1 MRKHSG
7 GNANEDLLRDLRLAV
22 WRHKEP
28 EGEFMVL
35 SQIRQ
40 TLDYAGI
47 AYDGCRLY
55 RVQADNGEYKM
66 RVHPLTSA
74 GYWSP
79 LTEGQQ
85 WVLGAWKSAA
95 TCYRAPNR
103 HGECEW
109 LAQQMRC
116 NVKAILETT
125 FDQGVLAVYRKEA
138 IACSDAD
145 IGLFKGLGE
154 VLSGLYC
161 RQEDLA
167 QLQATEAQLRQ
178 EQKLRVMGPLT
189 AAFAGEINQY
199 LEAIIGEIS
208 LLREGDLAPAV
219 GNGVQAVYDASLQ
232 ARSTSE
238 RLLACARQQKPRK
251 EWVNFTHLVQE
262 TVLLLRRTLLQDQIE
277 IVEALAPD
285 LPYIKAHAGQLQQVV
300 LNLIQNSREAIKQ
313 VRDAGQIALRL
324 STRQGWIVLEVED
337 NGLGIPEE
345 IRTDIFAPFFTTK
358 ASSQHSG
365 LGLSVCAGI
374 ARDHHGRLFVE
385 NCAQGACIVLE
396 LPINPHA
403 ALMDN

>member
-1 MRKHSG
+1 MSKHSG

-40 TLDYAGI
+40 TLDHAGV

-55 RVQADNGEYKM
+55 RVQADNGECKM
-66 RVHPLTSA
+66 RVHPLTA
-74 GYWSP
+74 DGYWSP

-95 TCYRAPNR
+95 TCYRAPSH
-103 HGECEW
+103 HGECDW

-125 FDQGVLAVYRKEA
+125 FDQGVLAIYRKEA

-145 IGLFKGLGE
+145 VGLFKGLGE
-154 VLSGLYC
+154 VLSGLYY
-161 RQEDLA
+161 RQEDLS
-167 QLQATEAQLRQ
+167 QLQAKEAQLRQ
-178 EQKLRVMGPLT
+178 AQKLRVMGQLT
-189 AAFAGEINQY
+189 TEFSGAINQH
-199 LEAIIGEIS
+199 LEVIIGETS
-208 LLREGDLAPAV
+208 LLLKENLAPAV
-219 GNGVQAVYDASLQ
+219 GDGVQAVHEAGLQ

-238 RLLACARQQKPRK
+238 RLLACARQQKAQK
-251 EWVNFTHLVQE
+251 EWVNCTRLLQE
-262 TVLLLRRTLLQDQIE
+262 TALLMRRTLLTDQIE
-277 IVEALAPD
+277 IVEDLAPN

-300 LNLIQNSREAIKQ
+300 LHLIQNSREAIKQ
-313 VRDAGQIALRL
+313 VHDAGRITLRL
-324 STRQGWIVLEVED
+324 STRQGWIVLEVGD
-337 NGLGIPEE
+337 NGPGIPEG
-345 IRTDIFAPFFTTK
+345 IRADIFAPFFTTK

-374 ARDHHGRLFVE
+374 AREHHGRLFVAD
-385 NCAQGACIVLE
+385 CAQGACVVLE

-403 ALMDN
+403 ALANN

>member
-1 MRKHSG
+1 MSKHSG
-7 GNANEDLLRDLRLAV
+7 GNANEVLLRDLRLAV

-40 TLDYAGI
+40 TLDHAGV

-55 RVQADNGEYKM
+55 RVQADNGECKM
-66 RVHPLTSA
+66 RVHPLTSD

-85 WVLGAWKSAA
+85 WVLGTWKSAA

-103 HGECEW
+103 HGECNW

-145 IGLFKGLGE
+145 VGLFKGLGE
-154 VLSGLYC
+154 VLSGLYY
-161 RQEDLA
+161 RREDLS
-167 QLQATEAQLRQ
+167 QLQAKEAQLRQ
-178 EQKLRVMGPLT
+178 AQKLQVMGQLT
-189 AAFAGEINQY
+189 ADFAGEINQY

-208 LLREGDLAPAV
+208 LLREGTLAPTV
-219 GNGVQAVYDASLQ
+219 SDGVQAAYEASLQ

-238 RLLACARQQKPRK
+238 RLLACARQQKTQK

-262 TVLLLRRTLLQDQIE
+262 TALLMRRTLLKDQIE
-277 IVEALAPD
+277 IIEDTAPN

-300 LNLIQNSREAIKQ
+300 LNLIQNSRDAIKQ
-313 VRDAGQIALRL
+313 VQAAGRIALRL
-324 STRQGWIVLEVED
+324 STRQGWMVLEVED
-337 NGLGIPEE
+337 NGPGIPEG
-345 IRTDIFAPFFTTK
+345 IRADIFAPFFTTK

-365 LGLSVCAGI
+365 LGLSICAGI
-374 ARDHHGRLFVE
+374 AREHRGRLFVAD
-385 NCAQGACIVLE
+385 CAQGACVVLE
-396 LPINPHA
+396 LPITIHTSLSGN
-403 ALMDN
+403 

>member
-1 MRKHSG
+1 MGKHSG

-40 TLDYAGI
+40 TLDHAGV

-55 RVQADNGEYKM
+55 RVQADNGECKM
-66 RVHPLTSA
+66 RVHPLTSD

-95 TCYRAPNR
+95 TCYRAPSH
-103 HGECEW
+103 HGECDW

-138 IACSDAD
+138 IACSDSD
-145 IGLFKGLGE
+145 VGLFKGLGE
-154 VLSGLYC
+154 VLSGLYY

-178 EQKLRVMGPLT
+178 AQKLQVMGQLT
-189 AAFAGEINQY
+189 AEFAGEINQY
-199 LEAIIGEIS
+199 LEVIIGEIS

-219 GNGVQAVYDASLQ
+219 GDGVQAVYEAGLQ
-232 ARSTSE
+232 ACSTNE
-238 RLLACARQQKPRK
+238 RLLACARQQKSQK
-251 EWVNFTHLVQE
+251 EWINFTHLVQE
-262 TVLLLRRTLLQDQIE
+262 TVLLMRRTLLKDHIE
-277 IVEALAPD
+277 IAEDLAPN
-285 LPYIKAHAGQLQQVV
+285 LPYIKAHAGQLQQMV
-300 LNLIQNSREAIKQ
+300 LNLIQNSRDAIKQ
-313 VRDAGQIALRL
+313 VQYTGWIALRL
-324 STRQGWIVLEVED
+324 SIRQGWIVLEIED
-337 NGLGIPEE
+337 NGPGIPEG
-345 IRTDIFAPFFTTK
+345 IRADIFAPFFTTK

-365 LGLSVCAGI
+365 LGLSICAGI
-374 ARDHHGRLFVE
+374 AREHHGSLFVAD
-385 NCAQGACIVLE
+385 CAQGACVVLE

-403 ALMDN
+403 ALVNN

>member
-1 MRKHSG
+1 MGKHSG

-40 TLDYAGI
+40 TLDHAGV

-55 RVQADNGEYKM
+55 RVQADNGECKM
-66 RVHPLTSA
+66 RVHPLTSY

-95 TCYRAPNR
+95 TCYRAPSR
-103 HGECEW
+103 HGECDW
-109 LAQQMRC
+109 LAQQMCC

-138 IACSDAD
+138 IACSDSD
-145 IGLFKGLGE
+145 VGLFKGLGE
-154 VLSGLYC
+154 VLSGLYY

-208 LLREGDLAPAV
+208 LLREGDLSPAV
-219 GNGVQAVYDASLQ
+219 DNGLQAVYDASLQ

-238 RLLACARQQKPRK
+238 RLLVCARQQKPQK

-262 TVLLLRRTLLQDQIE
+262 TVLLMRRTLLKDQIE
-277 IVEALAPD
+277 IAEGLAPN
-285 LPYIKAHAGQLQQVV
+285 LPYIEAHAGQLQQVV
-300 LNLIQNSREAIKQ
+300 LNLIQNSRDAIKQ
-313 VRDAGQIALRL
+313 VRDAGRIALRL

-337 NGLGIPEE
+337 NGPGIPEG
-345 IRTDIFAPFFTTK
+345 IRADIFAPFFTTK

-374 ARDHHGRLFVE
+374 AREHHGRLFVAD
-385 NCAQGACIVLE
+385 CAQGACVVLE

-403 ALMDN
+403 ALVNN

>member
-1 MRKHSG
+1 MGKHCG

-35 SQIRQ
+35 AQIRQ
-40 TLDYAGI
+40 TLDHAGI

-55 RVQADNGEYKM
+55 RVQADNGECTM
-66 RVHPLTSA
+66 RVHPLTA
-74 GYWSP
+74 DGHWSP
-79 LTEGQQ
+79 LTKGQQ

-95 TCYRAPNR
+95 TCYRAPSR
-103 HGECEW
+103 HGECAW

-154 VLSGLYC
+154 VLSGLYY

-167 QLQATEAQLRQ
+167 QLQTKEAQLRQ
-178 EQKLRVMGPLT
+178 AQKLQVMGQLT
-189 AAFAGEINQY
+189 AEFTGEINQY
-199 LEAIIGEIS
+199 LEVIIGETS
-208 LLREGDLAPAV
+208 LLSEGDLAPV
-219 GNGVQAVYDASLQ
+219 VSDGVQAVYEAGLQ

-238 RLLACARQQKPRK
+238 RLLGYARQPKTQK

-262 TVLLLRRTLLQDQIE
+262 TVRLLRRTLLQDQIE
-277 IVEALAPD
+277 IVETLAPD

-300 LNLIQNSREAIKQ
+300 LNLIQNSREASKQ
-313 VRDAGQIALRL
+313 VRDAGRIALRL
-324 STRQGWIVLEVED
+324 
-337 NGLGIPEE
+337 
-345 IRTDIFAPFFTTK
+345 
-358 ASSQHSG
+358 
-365 LGLSVCAGI
+365 
-374 ARDHHGRLFVE
+374 
-385 NCAQGACIVLE
+385 
-396 LPINPHA
+396 
-403 ALMDN
+403 

>member
-1 MRKHSG
+1 MSKHSG

-40 TLDYAGI
+40 TLDHAGI

-55 RVQADNGEYKM
+55 RVQADNGECKM
-66 RVHPLTSA
+66 RVHPLTA
-74 GYWSP
+74 DGYWSP

-95 TCYRAPNR
+95 TCYRAPSR
-103 HGECEW
+103 HGECDW
-109 LAQQMRC
+109 LAQQMCC

-145 IGLFKGLGE
+145 VGLFKGLGE
-154 VLSGLYC
+154 VLSGLYY
-161 RQEDLA
+161 RQEDLS
-167 QLQATEAQLRQ
+167 QLHAKEAQLRQ
-178 EQKLRVMGPLT
+178 AQKLRAMGQLT
-189 AAFAGEINQY
+189 TEFAGAINQH
-199 LEAIIGEIS
+199 LEVIIGETS
-208 LLREGDLAPAV
+208 LLIEENLAPAI
-219 GNGVQAVYDASLQ
+219 GNGLQAVYDASLQ

-238 RLLACARQQKPRK
+238 RLLACARQQKEQK
-251 EWVNFTHLVQE
+251 EWVNFTRLLQE
-262 TVLLLRRTLLQDQIE
+262 TAPLMRRTLLTDQIE
-277 IVEALAPD
+277 IVEDLAPN

-313 VRDAGQIALRL
+313 VRDAGRITLRL

-337 NGLGIPEE
+337 NGPGIPEG
-345 IRTDIFAPFFTTK
+345 IRADIFAPFFTTK

-374 ARDHHGRLFVE
+374 AREHHGRLFVADR
-385 NCAQGACIVLE
+385 AQGVCMVLE
-396 LPINPHA
+396 LPTNPHA
-403 ALMDN
+403 ALANN

>member
-1 MRKHSG
+1 MSKHSG

-40 TLDYAGI
+40 ALDHAGV

-55 RVQADNGEYKM
+55 RVQADNGECKM
-66 RVHPLTSA
+66 RVHPLTA
-74 GYWSP
+74 DGHWSS

-95 TCYRAPNR
+95 TCYRAPSR
-103 HGECEW
+103 HGECDW

-138 IACSDAD
+138 IVCSDAD
-145 IGLFKGLGE
+145 ISLFKGLGE
-154 VLSGLYC
+154 VLSGLYY
-161 RQEDLA
+161 RREDLA
-167 QLQATEAQLRQ
+167 QLQVKEAQLRQ
-178 EQKLRVMGPLT
+178 AQKLRVMGQLT
-189 AAFAGEINQY
+189 TEFAGEINKH
-199 LEAIIGEIS
+199 LEVIIGETS
-208 LLREGDLAPAV
+208 LLREGDLAPV
-219 GNGVQAVYDASLQ
+219 VSDGVQAAYEAGLQ

-238 RLLACARQQKPRK
+238 RLLGYVRQQKAQK
-251 EWVNFTHLVQE
+251 EWISFSHLVQE
-262 TVLLLRRTLLQDQIE
+262 TALLMHRTLLQDQIE
-277 IVEALAPD
+277 IAEDLAPN

-300 LNLIQNSREAIKQ
+300 LNLIQNSRDAIKQ
-313 VRDAGQIALRL
+313 ARGAGRIALRV
-324 STRQGWIVLEVED
+324 STRQGWIVLEIED

-345 IRTDIFAPFFTTK
+345 MRADIFAPFFTTK

-374 ARDHHGRLFVE
+374 AREHYGRLFVKD
-385 NCAQGACIVLE
+385 CAQGACVVLE

-403 ALMDN
+403 ALVNN

>member
-1 MRKHSG
+1 MGKHSG
-7 GNANEDLLRDLRLAV
+7 SNVNEDLLRDLRLAV

-40 TLDYAGI
+40 TLDHAGI

-55 RVQADNGEYKM
+55 RVQLDNGECKM
-66 RVHPLTSA
+66 RVHPLTSD

-95 TCYRAPNR
+95 TCYRAPSR
-103 HGECEW
+103 HGECDW
-109 LAQQMRC
+109 LDQQMCC

-125 FDQGVLAVYRKEA
+125 FDQGVLAVYRKEV

-154 VLSGLYC
+154 VLSGLYY

-167 QLQATEAQLRQ
+167 QLQDTEAQLRQ
-178 EQKLRVMGPLT
+178 EQKLRVMGQLT
-189 AAFAGEINQY
+189 SDFAGEINQY
-199 LEAIIGEIS
+199 LEVIIGEIS
-208 LLREGDLAPAV
+208 LLRAGDLTPTV
-219 GNGVQAVYDASLQ
+219 GGGVQAVYEAGLQ

-238 RLLACARQQKPRK
+238 RLLVCARQQKTQK
-251 EWVNFTHLVQE
+251 EWVNFTRLVQE
-262 TVLLLRRTLLQDQIE
+262 TALLVRLTLLQDQIE
-277 IVEALAPD
+277 IAETLAPN

-300 LNLIQNSREAIKQ
+300 LNLIQNSRDAIKQ
-313 VRDAGQIALRL
+313 VQDAGRIALRV

-337 NGLGIPEE
+337 NGPGIPEE
-345 IRTDIFAPFFTTK
+345 IRADIFAPFFTTK

-374 ARDHHGRLFVE
+374 AREHHGRLFVAG
-385 NCAQGACIVLE
+385 CTQGAYVILE
-396 LPINPHA
+396 LPINPRA
-403 ALMDN
+403 ALVDN

>member
-1 MRKHSG
+1 MGKHSG

-28 EGEFMVL
+28 EGEFMIL

-40 TLDYAGI
+40 TLDHAGI

-55 RVQADNGEYKM
+55 RVQADKGECKM
-66 RVHPLTSA
+66 RVHPLTSD
-74 GYWSP
+74 GHWSP

-85 WVLGAWKSAA
+85 WVLAAWKSAA
-95 TCYRAPNR
+95 TCYREPSR
-103 HGECEW
+103 HGECDW

-145 IGLFKGLGE
+145 VGLFKGLGE
-154 VLSGLYC
+154 VLSGLYY
-161 RQEDLA
+161 RQEDLS
-167 QLQATEAQLRQ
+167 QLQAKEAQLRQ
-178 EQKLRVMGPLT
+178 AQKLRAMGQLT
-189 AAFAGEINQY
+189 TEFAGEINQH
-199 LEAIIGEIS
+199 LEVIIGETS
-208 LLREGDLAPAV
+208 LLLEENLAPAV
-219 GNGVQAVYDASLQ
+219 GDGVQAVYEAGLQ
-232 ARSTSE
+232 VRSTSE
-238 RLLACARQQKPRK
+238 RLLACARQQKAQK
-251 EWVNFTHLVQE
+251 EWVNLTRLLQE
-262 TVLLLRRTLLQDQIE
+262 TALLMRRTLLTDQIE
-277 IVEALAPD
+277 IVEDLAPN

-337 NGLGIPEE
+337 NGPGIPEG
-345 IRTDIFAPFFTTK
+345 IRVDIFAPFFTTK

-374 ARDHHGRLFVE
+374 AREHHGRLFVAD
-385 NCAQGACIVLE
+385 CAQGACLVLE
-396 LPINPHA
+396 LPINPYA
-403 ALMDN
+403 ALVDN

>member
-1 MRKHSG
+1 MEKHSG
-7 GNANEDLLRDLRLAV
+7 GSANEDLLRDLRLAV

-40 TLDYAGI
+40 TLDHAGV

-55 RVQADNGEYKM
+55 RVQADNGECKM
-66 RVHPLTSA
+66 RVHPLTSY

-103 HGECEW
+103 HGECDW

-154 VLSGLYC
+154 VLSGLYY
-161 RQEDLA
+161 RQEDLS
-167 QLQATEAQLRQ
+167 QLQAKEAQLRQ
-178 EQKLRVMGPLT
+178 AQKLRAMGQLT
-189 AAFAGEINQY
+189 TEFAGEINQH
-199 LEAIIGEIS
+199 LEVIIGETN
-208 LLREGDLAPAV
+208 LLLEENLAPAI
-219 GNGVQAVYDASLQ
+219 GDGVQTVHEAGLQ

-238 RLLACARQQKPRK
+238 RLLACARQQKAQK
-251 EWVNFTHLVQE
+251 EWLNFTRLLQE
-262 TVLLLRRTLLQDQIE
+262 TALLMRRTLLTDQIE
-277 IVEALAPD
+277 IVEDLAPN

-337 NGLGIPEE
+337 NGPGIPAG
-345 IRTDIFAPFFTTK
+345 IRADIFLPFFTTK

-365 LGLSVCAGI
+365 LGLSVCADI
-374 ARDHHGRLFVE
+374 ARGHHGRLFVAD
-385 NCAQGACIVLE
+385 CAQGACVVLE

-403 ALMDN
+403 ALVDN

>member
-1 MRKHSG
+1 MGKHCG

-28 EGEFMVL
+28 EGEFMIL
-35 SQIRQ
+35 AQIRQ
-40 TLDYAGI
+40 TLDHAGI

-55 RVQADNGEYKM
+55 RVQADNGECTM
-66 RVHPLTSA
+66 RVHPLTA
-74 GYWSP
+74 DGHWSP
-79 LTEGQQ
+79 LTKGQQ

-95 TCYRAPNR
+95 TCYRAPSR
-103 HGECEW
+103 HGECAW

-154 VLSGLYC
+154 VLSGLYY

-167 QLQATEAQLRQ
+167 QLQTKEAQLRQ
-178 EQKLRVMGPLT
+178 AQKLQVMGQLT
-189 AAFAGEINQY
+189 AEFTGEINQY
-199 LEAIIGEIS
+199 LEVIIGETS
-208 LLREGDLAPAV
+208 LLSEGDLAPV
-219 GNGVQAVYDASLQ
+219 VSDGVQAVYEAGLQ

-238 RLLACARQQKPRK
+238 RLLGYARQPKTQK

-262 TVLLLRRTLLQDQIE
+262 TVRLLRRTLLQDQIE
-277 IVEALAPD
+277 IVETLAPD

-313 VRDAGQIALRL
+313 VRDAGRIALRL
-324 STRQGWIVLEVED
+324 SARQGWIVLKVED

-374 ARDHHGRLFVE
+374 ARDHHGRLFIE
-385 NCAQGACIVLE
+385 NCAQGACVVLE
-396 LPINPHA
+396 LPINPPA
-403 ALMDN
+403 ALVDN

>member
-1 MRKHSG
+1 MSKHSG

-40 TLDYAGI
+40 TLDHAGI
-47 AYDGCRLY
+47 TYDGCRLY
-55 RVQADNGEYKM
+55 RVQADNGECKM
-66 RVHPLTSA
+66 RVHPLTA
-74 GYWSP
+74 DGYWSP
-79 LTEGQQ
+79 LTQGQQ

-95 TCYRAPNR
+95 TCYRAPSR
-103 HGECEW
+103 HGECDW

-138 IACSDAD
+138 IACSDSD
-145 IGLFKGLGE
+145 VGLFKGLGE
-154 VLSGLYC
+154 VLSGLYY
-161 RQEDLA
+161 RQEDLS
-167 QLQATEAQLRQ
+167 QLHAKEAQLRQ
-178 EQKLRVMGPLT
+178 AQKLRAMGQLT
-189 AAFAGEINQY
+189 TEFAGAINQH
-199 LEAIIGEIS
+199 LEVIIGETS
-208 LLREGDLAPAV
+208 LLIEENLAPAV
-219 GNGVQAVYDASLQ
+219 GNGLQAVYDASLQ

-238 RLLACARQQKPRK
+238 RLLACARQQKPQK
-251 EWVNFTHLVQE
+251 EWVNFTRLLQE
-262 TVLLLRRTLLQDQIE
+262 TAPLMRRTLLTDQIE
-277 IVEALAPD
+277 IVEDLAPN

-300 LNLIQNSREAIKQ
+300 LHLIQNSREAIKQ
-313 VRDAGQIALRL
+313 VHDAGRITLRL

-337 NGLGIPEE
+337 NGPGIPEG
-345 IRTDIFAPFFTTK
+345 IRADIFAPFFTTK

-374 ARDHHGRLFVE
+374 AREHHGRLLVAD
-385 NCAQGACIVLE
+385 CAQGACVVLE

-403 ALMDN
+403 ALANN

>member
-1 MRKHSG
+1 MSKHSG

-28 EGEFMVL
+28 EGEFMIL

-40 TLDYAGI
+40 TLDHAGI

-55 RVQADNGEYKM
+55 RVQADKGECKM
-66 RVHPLTSA
+66 RVHPLTSD
-74 GYWSP
+74 GHWSP

-85 WVLGAWKSAA
+85 WVLAAWKSAA
-95 TCYRAPNR
+95 TCYRVPSR
-103 HGECEW
+103 PGECDW

-154 VLSGLYC
+154 VLSGLYY
-161 RQEDLA
+161 RQEDLS
-167 QLQATEAQLRQ
+167 QLHAKEAQLRQ
-178 EQKLRVMGPLT
+178 AQKLRAMGQLT
-189 AAFAGEINQY
+189 TEFAGEINQH
-199 LEAIIGEIS
+199 LEVIIGETS
-208 LLREGDLAPAV
+208 LLLEENLAPAV
-219 GNGVQAVYDASLQ
+219 GDGVQAVHEAGLQ

-238 RLLACARQQKPRK
+238 RLLACARQQKAQK
-251 EWVNFTHLVQE
+251 EWLNFTRLLQE
-262 TVLLLRRTLLQDQIE
+262 TALLMRRTLLTDQIE
-277 IVEALAPD
+277 IVEDLAPN

-300 LNLIQNSREAIKQ
+300 LNLSQNSREAIKQ
-313 VRDAGQIALRL
+313 MHNAGRITLRL

-337 NGLGIPEE
+337 NGPGIPEG
-345 IRTDIFAPFFTTK
+345 IRADIFAPFFTTK

-374 ARDHHGRLFVE
+374 AREHHGHLFIADR
-385 NCAQGACIVLE
+385 AQGACVVLE
-396 LPINPHA
+396 LPINLHA
-403 ALMDN
+403 ALVNN

>member
-1 MRKHSG
+1 MDKHSSG
-7 GNANEDLLRDLRLAV
+7 SANEDLLRDLRRAV

-40 TLDYAGI
+40 TLDHAGI

-55 RVQADNGEYKM
+55 RVHTDNGEYKM
-66 RVHPLTSA
+66 RVHPLTA
-74 GYWSP
+74 DGYWSP

-103 HGECEW
+103 RGECDW

-116 NVKAILETT
+116 HVKAILETT
-125 FDQGVLAVYRKEA
+125 FDQGVLAVYRQEA

-145 IGLFKGLGE
+145 VGLFKGLGE
-154 VLSGLYC
+154 VLSGLYY
-161 RQEDLA
+161 RREDLS
-167 QLQATEAQLRQ
+167 QLRAKEAQLRQ
-178 EQKLRVMGPLT
+178 AQKLQVMGQLT
-189 AAFAGEINQY
+189 TEFAGEINQH
-199 LEAIIGEIS
+199 LEVIIGETS
-208 LLREGDLAPAV
+208 LLRTGYLTPAV
-219 GNGVQAVYDASLQ
+219 SDEVQAVYEASLQ

-238 RLLACARQQKPRK
+238 RLLRCARQQKAQK
-251 EWVNFTHLVQE
+251 EWVNLTRLVQE
-262 TVLLLRRTLLQDQIE
+262 TALLMRRTLLQDQIE
-277 IVEALAPD
+277 IVEDLAPN

-300 LNLIQNSREAIKQ
+300 LNLVQNSREAIKQ
-313 VRDAGQIALRL
+313 VRSAGRIALRL

-337 NGLGIPEE
+337 NGSGIAEE
-345 IRTDIFAPFFTTK
+345 LRADIFAPFFTTK

-374 ARDHHGRLFVE
+374 AREHRGRLLVAD
-385 NCAQGACIVLE
+385 CAQGACMVLE

-403 ALMDN
+403 ALVDN

>member
-199 LEAIIGEIS
+199 LEAIIGETS

-313 VRDAGQIALRL
+313 VRDAGRIALRL
-324 STRQGWIVLEVED
+324 SARQGWIVLEIED
-337 NGLGIPEE
+337 NGPGIPEK
-345 IRTDIFAPFFTTK
+345 IRPDIFAPFFTTK

-385 NCAQGACIVLE
+385 NCAQGACVVLE

-403 ALMDN
+403 GLVDN

>member
-1 MRKHSG
+1 MSKHSG

-22 WRHKEP
+22 WRRKEP

-40 TLDYAGI
+40 TLDHVGV

-55 RVQADNGEYKM
+55 RVQADNGECKM
-66 RVHPLTSA
+66 RVHPLTA
-74 GYWSP
+74 DGYWSP

-95 TCYRAPNR
+95 TCYRAPSR
-103 HGECEW
+103 HGECDW

-138 IACSDAD
+138 IACSDSD
-145 IGLFKGLGE
+145 VGLFKGLGE
-154 VLSGLYC
+154 VLSGLYY
-161 RQEDLA
+161 RQEDLS
-167 QLQATEAQLRQ
+167 QLHAKEAQLRQ
-178 EQKLRVMGPLT
+178 AQKLRAMGQLT
-189 AAFAGEINQY
+189 TEFAGEINQH
-199 LEAIIGEIS
+199 LEVIIGETS
-208 LLREGDLAPAV
+208 LLLEENLAPAV
-219 GNGVQAVYDASLQ
+219 GDGVQAVHEAGLQ
-232 ARSTSE
+232 ARNTSE
-238 RLLACARQQKPRK
+238 RLLACARQQKAQK
-251 EWVNFTHLVQE
+251 EWVNFTRLLQE
-262 TVLLLRRTLLQDQIE
+262 TALLMRRTLLTDQIE
-277 IVEALAPD
+277 IVEDLAPN

-300 LNLIQNSREAIKQ
+300 LHLIQNSREAIKQ
-313 VRDAGQIALRL
+313 VHDAGRITLRL

-337 NGLGIPEE
+337 NGPGIPEG
-345 IRTDIFAPFFTTK
+345 IRADIFAPFFTTK

-374 ARDHHGRLFVE
+374 AREHHGRLFVADR
-385 NCAQGACIVLE
+385 AQGVCVVLE

-403 ALMDN
+403 ALVNN

>member
-1 MRKHSG
+1 MGKHSG
-7 GNANEDLLRDLRLAV
+7 GNANEDLLRDLRRAV

-35 SQIRQ
+35 SQICQ
-40 TLDYAGI
+40 TLDHAGI

-55 RVQADNGEYKM
+55 RVQADNGECKM
-66 RVHPLTSA
+66 RVHPLTSD
-74 GYWSP
+74 GHWSP

-95 TCYRAPNR
+95 TCYRAPSR
-103 HGECEW
+103 HGECDW

-116 NVKAILETT
+116 NVNAILETT
-125 FDQGVLAVYRKEA
+125 FDQGVLAVYREEA

-145 IGLFKGLGE
+145 VGLFKGLGE
-154 VLSGLYC
+154 VLSGLYY
-161 RQEDLA
+161 RQEDLS
-167 QLQATEAQLRQ
+167 QLHAKEAQLRQ
-178 EQKLRVMGPLT
+178 AQKLRVMGQLT
-189 AAFAGEINQY
+189 TEFAGEVNQH
-199 LEAIIGEIS
+199 LEVIIGETS
-208 LLREGDLAPAV
+208 LLLEENLAPAV
-219 GNGVQAVYDASLQ
+219 GDGVQAVYEAGLQ

-238 RLLACARQQKPRK
+238 RLLACARQQKAQK
-251 EWVNFTHLVQE
+251 EWVNFTRLVQE
-262 TVLLLRRTLLQDQIE
+262 TALLLRRTLLTDQIE
-277 IVEALAPD
+277 IVEDLAPN

-313 VRDAGQIALRL
+313 VRDAGRIALRL

-337 NGLGIPEE
+337 NGPGIPEE
-345 IRTDIFAPFFTTK
+345 IRADIFAPFFTTK

-374 ARDHHGRLFVE
+374 AREHHGRLFVE
-385 NCAQGACIVLE
+385 NCAQGACVVLE

-403 ALMDN
+403 ALVNN